1 MPKST
6 PEEPGAIY
14 DPDDKRKIYRIVHD
28 DEGVKVTQ
36 GERTVWTSKT
46 RSRLSA
52 KTSGISAAA
61 IREINAALA
70 KVNPW

>member
-1 MPKST
+1 MPN
-6 PEEPGAIY
+6 EPGQELAAIH
-14 DPDDKRKIYRIVHD
+14 DPDDKHKMFRILRH

-46 RSRLSA
+46 PGRLSA
-52 KTSGISAAA
+52 KTAGISAAA

-70 KVNPW
+70 KLDPW